1 MKEPPIP
8 ANEKERLATLDQ
20 LAMVYSPGE
29 ERFDRITRLA
39 CQLFDV
45 PIALVSLVARDQQWF
60 KSAQGLNASE
70 TSRRISFCA
79 HAINHDEPLVI
90 PDTLEHPDFMDHPV
104 VVGEPHVRFYA
115 GQPIQ
120 YHGQYIGT
128 LCLIDKQPRQLSAE
142 QLDTLGSLAAWV
154 ENELKV
160 TALSEEQAQLLL
172 DLDEARRDS
181 LIDPLTKAWNRQG
194 MDVLLQRELAAAI
207 REGSEVCLMLVDID
221 HFKQINDDNGHLT
234 GDDVLRE
241 VVQRLRGALRPQDVV
256 ARYGGDEFLVFANH
270 CTPEMGR
277 FLARR
282 IASRVS
288 AQPVRVEDREVEVTL
303 SIGGTGAVAQT
314 GLLVNRLIATAD
326 RALYDVKAAGRK
338 DQKFLPFG

>member
-8 ANEKERLATLDQ
+8 ANEKERLAALDQ

-45 PIALVSLVARDQQWF
+45 PIALVSLVTRDQQWF
-60 KSAQGLNASE
+60 KSAQGLEA
-70 TSRRISFCA
+70 TGTPRHISFCA
-79 HAINHDEPLVI
+79 HAINHDEAMVI

-104 VVGEPHVRFYA
+104 VVNEPHVRFYA

-120 YHGQYIGT
+120 YRGQYIGT
-128 LCLIDKQPRQLSAE
+128 LCLIDRRPRELSAE
-142 QLDTLGSLAAWV
+142 QLDTLASLAAWV

-221 HFKQINDDNGHLT
+221 HFKRVNDDFGHLA
-234 GDDVLRE
+234 GDEVLRE
-241 VVQRLRGALRPQDVV
+241 VVQRLRSALRPQDVV

-270 CTPEMGR
+270 CTPEMGQ

-288 AQPVRVEDREVEVTL
+288 TLPLRVEESGYRGEVEYRRNRRHCPDRVT
-303 SIGGTGAVAQT
+303 GQP
-314 GLLVNRLIATAD
+314 AD
-326 RALYDVKAAGRK
+326 CRRRSGPL
-338 DQKFLPFG
+338 